1 MGKISASIDMTEG
14 KSASAVA
21 TNYVTEVSN
30 SGITV
35 HPSST
40 TANRVLI
47 DAYGMK
53 VFNNNDSVAFY
64 GATTRIGR
72 DEESH
77 IEMDYHSLQLKN
89 KEGNPYFY
97 VSDLRNRDDNYQA
110 TIVQTFMGNG
120 VKKAFYVS
128 LPVSAEVSAVDSSD
142 ASNTATRTNNGYTFA
157 TAPASGATV
166 TITYK
171 TLSNSATAYTLGLRP
186 TSSSVGASSV
196 AEGDGITA
204 SGYAS
209 HAEGINTTASGSSSH
224 AEGENNTASGLSSH
238 SEGFDTVAEGWFSHS
253 EGFDTV
259 AEGWFSHAEGSGT
272 RATFD
277 GAHAE
282 GIDTLA
288 DHRAS
293 HAEGSDT
300 VASGE
305 ESHAEGLE
313 TTASGEVS
321 HAEGRGTVA
330 SGRFSHASGYYT
342 IASGFAQTVIG
353 EYNVADADAHFIV
366 GNGVEDERS
375 NAFTIG
381 FGGEIT
387 RSRSG
392 KRLWEGGYYMTAIH
406 TARFTNNQKMSD
418 QLSRVVLVW
427 SAYAN
432 GAPQDYDWTYY
443 FVPKFHALYYEGKS
457 VDILMMNNTI
467 ASNVMCRKL
476 VYVYDDRIVGND
488 NNTATGTGY
497 ANNAKVLRAV
507 IGV

>member
-47 DAYGMK
+47 NADGME
-53 VFNNNDSVAFY
+53 VFKSNDSVAFY
-64 GATTRIGR
+64 GDTVRIGR

-89 KEGNPYFY
+89 KEGLPYFY
-97 VSDLRNRDDNYQA
+97 VSDLRDKDDNYQA
-110 TIVQTFMGNG
+110 TIVQTFLGNG

-128 LPVSAEVSAVDSSD
+128 LPVSAEISAVDSSD
-142 ASNTATRTNNGYTFA
+142 ASNTATRTNNAYTFA

-171 TLSNSATAYTLGLRP
+171 TLSNSATAYTLGIRP

-238 SEGFDTVAEGWFSHS
+238 SEGFDTVAEGWFSH
-253 EGFDTV
+253 
-259 AEGWFSHAEGSGT
+259 AEGSGT

-300 VASGE
+300 IASGE

-381 FGGEIT
+381 LGGEIT
-387 RSRSG
+387 SSRSG
-392 KRLWEGGYYMTAIH
+392 NLLWEGGYYMTASH
-406 TARFTNNQKMSD
+406 TARFTNNQKISD
-418 QLSRVVLVW
+418 QLSGVVLVW

-443 FVPKFHALYYEGKS
+443 FVPKWHVAFHEGQS

-476 VYVYDDRIVGND
+476 VYVYDDRITGND

>member
-47 DAYGMK
+47 NSDGME

-64 GATTRIGR
+64 GETTRIGR

-77 IEMDYHSLQLKN
+77 IEMDYHSLQLKD
-89 KEGNPYFY
+89 KEKNSYFY
-97 VSDLRNRDDNYQA
+97 VSDLRDRNDNYQA
-110 TIVQTFMGNG
+110 TIVQTFIGNG
-120 VKKAFYVS
+120 SKSVFDVD
-128 LPVSAEVSAVDSSD
+128 LPVSAEVSAVDSSNP
-142 ASNTATRTNNGYTFA
+142 SNTATRNAKEYTFT
-157 TAPASGATV
+157 TAPAQGATV

-171 TLSNSATAYTLGLRP
+171 TTSTKAKAYTLGFRKA
-186 TSSSVGASSV
+186 SSSVGAMSV
-196 AEGDGITA
+196 SEGSDTTA
-204 SGYAS
+204 SGVFSHAEGTNTSATAYAS
-209 HAEGINTTASGSSSH
+209 HAEGWSTQATDYASH
-224 AEGENNTASGLSSH
+224 AEGFYTI
-238 SEGFDTVAEGWFSHS
+238 AEGWY
-253 EGFDTV
+253 
-259 AEGWFSHAEGSGT
+259 SHAEGNET
-272 RATFD
+272 TATFD

-282 GIDTLA
+282 GIETVA
-288 DHRAS
+288 EHRAS
-293 HAEGSDT
+293 HAEGSNT
-300 VASGE
+300 TASGE

-387 RSRSG
+387 SSRSG
-392 KRLWEGGYYMTAIH
+392 NLLWEGGYYMTASH
-406 TARFTNNQKMSD
+406 TARFTNNQKISD
-418 QLSRVVLVW
+418 QLSGVVLVW

-443 FVPKFHALYYEGKS
+443 FVPKWHVAFHEGQS

-476 VYVYDDRIVGND
+476 VYVYDDRITGND

>member
-47 DAYGMK
+47 NADGME
-53 VFNNNDSVAFY
+53 VFNDNDSVTFY

-97 VSDLRNRDDNYQA
+97 VSDLRNRNDNYQA
-110 TIVQTFMGNG
+110 TIVQTFLGDG
-120 VKKAFYVS
+120 VKRAFYVS

-142 ASNTATRTNNGYTFA
+142 ASNTATRTNNAYTFA

-209 HAEGINTTASGSSSH
+209 HAEGMNTTASGGCSH
-224 AEGENNTASGLSSH
+224 AEGENTIASGHSSH
-238 SEGFDTVAEGWFSHS
+238 VEGFDAVAS
-253 EGFDTV
+253 
-259 AEGWFSHAEGSGT
+259 GWFSHAEGY
-272 RATFD
+272 ATTASFD

-282 GIDTLA
+282 GMETVA

-293 HAEGSDT
+293 HAEGSNT
-300 VASGE
+300 TASGE

-342 IASGFAQTVIG
+342 IASGFAQTVVG
-353 EYNVADADAHFIV
+353 EYNVADANAHFIV

-381 FGGEIT
+381 VGGEIT
-387 RSRSG
+387 SCRG
-392 KRLWEGGYYMTAIH
+392 GNVLWTGGYYMTSGH
-406 TARFTNNQKMSD
+406 TATFTDNQKISD
-418 QLSRVVLVW
+418 QLSGVVLVW
-427 SAYAN
+427 SAYES
-432 GAPQDYDWTYY
+432 GAVKDYDWTYY
-443 FVPKFHALYYEGKS
+443 FVPKWHIFMHEGQS
-457 VDILMMNNTI
+457 VDILMTNNTI

-476 VYVYDDRIVGND
+476 VYVYDNRIVGND